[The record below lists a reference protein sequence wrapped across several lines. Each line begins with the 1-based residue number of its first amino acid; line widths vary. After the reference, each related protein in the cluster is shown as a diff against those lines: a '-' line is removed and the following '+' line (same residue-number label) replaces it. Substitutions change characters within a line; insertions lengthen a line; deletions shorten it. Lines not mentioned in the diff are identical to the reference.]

1 MPARKPSGR
10 PTGNPKVE
18 IDWDKVD
25 QLLLGG
31 CLGTEI
37 APHFGICDDTLY
49 IRCEKE
55 KGVTWSAY
63 MRQKR
68 SKGDSNLRMKQYQ
81 VAMSGDRSLLIWL
94 GKQRLGQREN
104 EQNVEFT
111 PEQLIQFKAV
121 MEFLDKSQS
130 SALNK
135 AESNKSSEEKS

>member
-10 PTGNPKVE
+10 PTGNPKVH

-31 CLGTEI
+31 CTGTEI

-63 MRQKR
+63 LRQKR

-94 GKQRLGQREN
+94 GKQRLGQRED
-104 EQNVEFT
+104 EKKTEFT
-111 PEQLIQFKAV
+111 QEQLEQFAAIMK
-121 MEFLDKSQS
+121 FLDQNQS
-130 SALNK
+130 SALNSADSSK
-135 AESNKSSEEKS
+135 SNEEKS